1 MENTMGKTRNT
12 REPKTVIVYPNGYK
26 EYGPG
31 EETKYDWSHT
41 TDNDRWWK
49 DHERLGVL
57 NSRHPKKRRHP
68 SLTKEYNK
76 TGTWTLRLKG
86 GRRWEERDL
95 KSDRLK
101 GAKKAWKG
109 TMKARLRREED
120 LEINR
125 IP

>member
-1 MENTMGKTRNT
+1 MGKTRNT
-12 REPKTVIVYPNGYK
+12 RKPEITTVYPNGFK

-31 EETKYDWSHT
+31 SETEYDWSHT
-41 TDNDRWWK
+41 TEEDRWWRNN
-49 DHERLGVL
+49 ERFGVL
-57 NSRHPKKRRHP
+57 HSRHPGRRKHTK
-68 SLTKEYNK
+68 LTREYNK

-95 KSDRLK
+95 RSDRLK
-101 GAKKAWKG
+101 GAKKAYKG
-109 TMKARLRREED
+109 TMKARLKHEEN